1 MQEIKFRGLRLDNG
15 EWVYGDICQAE
26 NDMGV
31 ITKAYIAYDADFTCG
46 KAYGSIYLMTDRYFE
61 VDPKTIGQ
69 DTGLKDKNGKKIFDG
84 DKLLVEGSKGV
95 YIVSYNKKECV
106 YEIKSRYDILNL
118 GNPLNEL
125 KVIGTIHDKE
135 EKDEE

>member
-1 MQEIKFRGLRLDNG
+1 MDIEFRGKRVDNG

-61 VDPKTIGQ
+61 VDPKTTGQ
-69 DTGLKDKNGKKIFDG
+69 DTGLKDKNGKKIFEG
-84 DKLLVEGSKGV
+84 DKVRCYDDNGNGQAEIFIEFGWSPSMYELLQFTTLE
-95 YIVSYNKKECV
+95 
-106 YEIKSRYDILNL
+106 
-118 GNPLNEL
+118 
-125 KVIGTIHDKE
+125 VIGTIHDCKE
-135 EKDEE
+135 EPK